1 MATAME
7 RKLGEMLVKDK
18 VISKQELEA
27 AIKQQEATRR
37 SLGHVLIDMGL
48 TTEWEMAAALGKQ
61 LNVPFITLSHYEI
74 DEQVLASLP
83 KEIVRKYKIVP
94 VDKTGDTLTIAL
106 SDPSNIYLLD
116 ELKLLT
122 RNEIIPVISFES
134 DITEAINRYY
144 PGIGDKAGP
153 AIDESLKEIEGMDM
167 KAAVKSALEA
177 DALEVEAASEPEPE
191 ADEEGGVND
200 APVIQLVNNIVSEAL
215 KMGASD
221 IHIEPY
227 EKKIRLRYRIDGKL
241 AEMPGPP
248 KKFQAAIVSRIKIM
262 SELDIAER
270 RLPQDG
276 RFRVKIQGR
285 PIDFRVSTCPIIYGE
300 KVVMRILDQGNLM
313 LNLEDLGFEPHI
325 KQKLESSILRPYGM
339 CLITGPTGSGK
350 STTLYSALARIND
363 PTKNISTI
371 EDPVEYNLPGIN
383 QVNAKPDV
391 GLTFPAALKS
401 FLRQDPDI
409 IMVGEIRDL
418 ETGSIAI
425 KAALTGHMV
434 LSTLHTNDCAGTI
447 QRMINMGIDDFLITA
462 ALNMIEA
469 QRLARRVCKNCRSEY
484 KPEKAELL
492 SLGVKAENID
502 PNQVLYKGKGC
513 ETCRGTGYKGRVGL
527 YEVLVMDDRI
537 RDSVME
543 GLPTNQLKRVA
554 IEQGMESMRMAA
566 IKKVLGGATTTEQA
580 LELTIED

>member
-18 VISKQELEA
+18 VITPKDLEA

-74 DEQVLASLP
+74 DEAVLHSLP
-83 KEIVRKYKIVP
+83 REIVRKYKIVP

-122 RNEIIPVISFES
+122 KNDIIPVISFES
-134 DITEAINRYY
+134 DITEAIARYY
-144 PGIGDKAGP
+144 PGIGEAAGP
-153 AIDESLKEIEGMDM
+153 AIDEALKEIEGLDM

-177 DALEVEAASEPEPE
+177 DALTVESGEDAAP
-191 ADEEGGVND
+191 ADDGDTDLND
-200 APVIQLVNNIVSEAL
+200 APVIQLVNTIVTEAL

-241 AEMPGPP
+241 AEMNSPP
-248 KKFQAAIVSRIKIM
+248 KKFQNAIVSRIKIL
-262 SELDIAER
+262 SELDIAEKR
-270 RLPQDG
+270 MPQDG

-285 PIDFRVSTCPIIYGE
+285 PIDFRVSTCPVIYGE

-325 KQKLESSILRPYGM
+325 KEKFESSILRPYGM

-371 EDPVEYNLPGIN
+371 EDPVEYNLPGVN
-383 QVNAKPDV
+383 QVNAKPEV

-409 IMVGEIRDL
+409 IMVGEIRDI

-425 KAALTGHMV
+425 KAALTGHLV
-434 LSTLHTNDCAGTI
+434 LSTLHTNDCPSTI

-462 ALNMIEA
+462 ALNMVQA
-469 QRLARRVCKNCRSEY
+469 QRLARRICKSCRTEY
-484 KPEKAELL
+484 KADRQELL
-492 SLGVKAENID
+492 TLGVPESKIQPD
-502 PNQVLYKGKGC
+502 QMLYKGRGC
-513 ETCRGTGYKGRVGL
+513 EACRNTGYKGRVGL
-527 YEVLVMDDRI
+527 YEVMVMDDRI
-537 RDSVME
+537 RDAVMSKM
-543 GLPTNQLKRVA
+543 PTNQLKRVA
-554 IEQGMESMRMAA
+554 IEQGMESMRAAA
-566 IKKVLGGATTTEQA
+566 IKKVLQGATTIEQA
-580 LELTIED
+580 VELTFED